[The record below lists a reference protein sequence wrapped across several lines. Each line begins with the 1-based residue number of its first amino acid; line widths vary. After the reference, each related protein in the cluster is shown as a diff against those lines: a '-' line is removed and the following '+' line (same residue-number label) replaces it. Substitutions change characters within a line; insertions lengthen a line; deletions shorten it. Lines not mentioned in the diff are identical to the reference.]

1 MEKSIIKIVN
11 MSFKYKKEDYL
22 FRNFNLEI
30 KEGSF
35 TTIIGKNGSGK
46 STLAKILIGLY
57 KAEGYI
63 AIDGY
68 LLNEQ
73 FIKKIRRIFSV
84 CFANS
89 ETHFIGE
96 TVRDDLVF
104 SLENLGYFYDEM
116 TTLIDIISKKFK
128 LENILDKEPSLLT
141 ESEKTK
147 VAIASSLIH
156 SPKILLLDETI
167 NKLTDTDK
175 KLVFK
180 LLKEYQKEEKL
191 TIILIT
197 HNLEETLF
205 SDRIIV
211 LENGKIIKDETKEE
225 IYKNDYVKGFTKNP
239 SLMKQGGVTDYKEFA
254 KKVLAEITDCSV
266 SFEVFADDFE
276 TMEKEADVLANLAP
290 NVYVKIPI
298 TNTKGE
304 SSIPLIKKLAA
315 KGYHLNVT
323 AIFTLKQVQE
333 VVDTLNPEVNSIVSV
348 FAGRIADTGVDA
360 VELMKKAAEICK
372 QNPNAELLWASCR
385 EFYNIMEAEE
395 CGCQIITV
403 QNSILAKSKNYGK
416 DLEEYSLETVRGF
429 FKDAS
434 GLGFSIL

>member
-1 MEKSIIKIVN
+1 MKSLNDLNVKI
-11 MSFKYKKEDYL
+11 Y
-22 FRNFNLEI
+22 
-30 KEGSF
+30 
-35 TTIIGKNGSGK
+35 
-46 STLAKILIGLY
+46 A
-57 KAEGYI
+57 
-63 AIDGY
+63 DG
-68 LLNEQ
+68 
-73 FIKKIRRIFSV
+73 
-84 CFANS
+84 A
-89 ETHFIGE
+89 
-96 TVRDDLVF
+96 D
-104 SLENLGYFYDEM
+104 
-116 TTLIDIISKKFK
+116 
-128 LENILDKEPSLLT
+128 
-141 ESEKTK
+141 
-147 VAIASSLIH
+147 
-156 SPKILLLDETI
+156 
-167 NKLTDTDK
+167 
-175 KLVFK
+175 
-180 LLKEYQKEEKL
+180 LKEML
-191 TIILIT
+191 
-197 HNLEETLF
+197 
-205 SDRIIV
+205 
-211 LENGKIIKDETKEE
+211 E
-225 IYKNDYVKGFTKNP
+225 IYKNDYVKGFTTNP

-333 VVDTLNPEVNSIVSV
+333 
-348 FAGRIADTGVDA
+348 
-360 VELMKKAAEICK
+360 
-372 QNPNAELLWASCR
+372 LLWASCR

>member
-1 MEKSIIKIVN
+1 MKSLNDLNVKI
-11 MSFKYKKEDYL
+11 Y
-22 FRNFNLEI
+22 
-30 KEGSF
+30 
-35 TTIIGKNGSGK
+35 
-46 STLAKILIGLY
+46 A
-57 KAEGYI
+57 
-63 AIDGY
+63 DG
-68 LLNEQ
+68 
-73 FIKKIRRIFSV
+73 
-84 CFANS
+84 A
-89 ETHFIGE
+89 
-96 TVRDDLVF
+96 D
-104 SLENLGYFYDEM
+104 
-116 TTLIDIISKKFK
+116 
-128 LENILDKEPSLLT
+128 
-141 ESEKTK
+141 
-147 VAIASSLIH
+147 
-156 SPKILLLDETI
+156 
-167 NKLTDTDK
+167 
-175 KLVFK
+175 
-180 LLKEYQKEEKL
+180 LKEML
-191 TIILIT
+191 
-197 HNLEETLF
+197 
-205 SDRIIV
+205 
-211 LENGKIIKDETKEE
+211 E
-225 IYKNDYVKGFTKNP
+225 IYKNDYVKGFTTNP

-298 TNTKGE
+298 MNTKGE

-416 DLEEYSLETVRGF
+416 DLEEYSLETVHGF

>member
-1 MEKSIIKIVN
+1 MKSLNDLNVKI
-11 MSFKYKKEDYL
+11 Y
-22 FRNFNLEI
+22 
-30 KEGSF
+30 
-35 TTIIGKNGSGK
+35 
-46 STLAKILIGLY
+46 A
-57 KAEGYI
+57 
-63 AIDGY
+63 DG
-68 LLNEQ
+68 
-73 FIKKIRRIFSV
+73 
-84 CFANS
+84 A
-89 ETHFIGE
+89 
-96 TVRDDLVF
+96 D
-104 SLENLGYFYDEM
+104 
-116 TTLIDIISKKFK
+116 
-128 LENILDKEPSLLT
+128 
-141 ESEKTK
+141 
-147 VAIASSLIH
+147 
-156 SPKILLLDETI
+156 
-167 NKLTDTDK
+167 
-175 KLVFK
+175 
-180 LLKEYQKEEKL
+180 LKEML
-191 TIILIT
+191 
-197 HNLEETLF
+197 
-205 SDRIIV
+205 
-211 LENGKIIKDETKEE
+211 E
-225 IYKNDYVKGFTKNP
+225 IYKNDYVKGFTTNP

-298 TNTKGE
+298 MNTKGE

-348 FAGRIADTGVDA
+348 FAGRIADTGVDV

>member
-1 MEKSIIKIVN
+1 MKSLNDLNVKI
-11 MSFKYKKEDYL
+11 Y
-22 FRNFNLEI
+22 
-30 KEGSF
+30 
-35 TTIIGKNGSGK
+35 
-46 STLAKILIGLY
+46 A
-57 KAEGYI
+57 
-63 AIDGY
+63 DG
-68 LLNEQ
+68 
-73 FIKKIRRIFSV
+73 
-84 CFANS
+84 A
-89 ETHFIGE
+89 
-96 TVRDDLVF
+96 D
-104 SLENLGYFYDEM
+104 
-116 TTLIDIISKKFK
+116 
-128 LENILDKEPSLLT
+128 
-141 ESEKTK
+141 
-147 VAIASSLIH
+147 
-156 SPKILLLDETI
+156 
-167 NKLTDTDK
+167 
-175 KLVFK
+175 
-180 LLKEYQKEEKL
+180 LKEML
-191 TIILIT
+191 
-197 HNLEETLF
+197 
-205 SDRIIV
+205 
-211 LENGKIIKDETKEE
+211 E
-225 IYKNDYVKGFTKNP
+225 IYKNDYIKGFTTNP

-298 TNTKGE
+298 MNTKGE

>member
-1 MEKSIIKIVN
+1 MKSLNDLNVKI
-11 MSFKYKKEDYL
+11 Y
-22 FRNFNLEI
+22 
-30 KEGSF
+30 
-35 TTIIGKNGSGK
+35 
-46 STLAKILIGLY
+46 A
-57 KAEGYI
+57 
-63 AIDGY
+63 DG
-68 LLNEQ
+68 
-73 FIKKIRRIFSV
+73 
-84 CFANS
+84 A
-89 ETHFIGE
+89 
-96 TVRDDLVF
+96 D
-104 SLENLGYFYDEM
+104 
-116 TTLIDIISKKFK
+116 
-128 LENILDKEPSLLT
+128 
-141 ESEKTK
+141 
-147 VAIASSLIH
+147 
-156 SPKILLLDETI
+156 
-167 NKLTDTDK
+167 
-175 KLVFK
+175 
-180 LLKEYQKEEKL
+180 LKEML
-191 TIILIT
+191 
-197 HNLEETLF
+197 
-205 SDRIIV
+205 
-211 LENGKIIKDETKEE
+211 E
-225 IYKNDYVKGFTKNP
+225 IYKNDYVKGFTTNP

-276 TMEKEADVLANLAP
+276 TMEKEADVLSNLAP

-333 VVDTLNPEVNSIVSV
+333 VVEALNPEVNSIVSV